1 MPINYKRTATTKT
14 EKPPR
19 GTLDDQRFGQNLE
32 KLLEGAII
40 L

>member
-1 MPINYKRTATTKT
+1 MPINYKTTITTKT
-14 EKPPR
+14 EEPPR

-32 KLLEGAII
+32 KLLDGAVI